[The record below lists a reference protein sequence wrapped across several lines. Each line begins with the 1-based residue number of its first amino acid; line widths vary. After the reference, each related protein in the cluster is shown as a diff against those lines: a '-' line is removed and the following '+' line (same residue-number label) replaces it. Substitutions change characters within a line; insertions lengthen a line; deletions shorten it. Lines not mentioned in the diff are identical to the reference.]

1 MSHKIVV
8 TPAVGNTPAAAV
20 VSEAK
25 VMDIVTTLF
34 SSDSAV
40 VGTYGLIQKAALFAG
55 GMSVQSKRKLGTFNP
70 L

>member
-8 TPAVGNTPAAAV
+8 SPAVGNTPASAV
-20 VSEAK
+20 VTEAK
-25 VMDIVTTLF
+25 VMDIVTTVF
-34 SSDSAV
+34 SADSAV
-40 VGTYGLIQKAALFAG
+40 TGTYGLLQKGALFLG